1 MSTNNSRPSKAERS
15 ASAREKAAQMQA
27 TQAAAQK
34 RKSLMVKLGVLAAV
48 VVVVALVAVLIVQN
62 NNAKI
67 SATGSAPQGGN
78 AAGGIL
84 LTSPT
89 TVADTSGIKIDNT
102 NLVLK
107 DDRPTTPEPSE
118 LTVGG
123 KGEPVNVT
131 LYVDANCVHCAEF
144 ESTYGPQ
151 LKQWLA
157 DGKITL
163 EYRNVG
169 FLDGG
174 SPSNFSSR
182 GANALACVADQ
193 SPAAYLDFATAL
205 WGHYDQGELKNAELS
220 EMAVAAGASDSV
232 KSCIDK
238 GTFRPFV
245 EKTTVTA
252 QNEGVGGTPS
262 IFVQGKSVDLASKD
276 FVEAVE
282 SAIKANA

>member
-48 VVVVALVAVLIVQN
+48 VVVVALVVVLIVQN

-67 SATGSAPQGGN
+67 SETGSAPQGGN

-89 TVADTSGIKIDNT
+89 TVADTSGVKIDNT
-102 NLVLK
+102 NLVLNS
-107 DDRPTTPEPSE
+107 DRPTTPEPSE
-118 LTVGG
+118 LTVGA

-205 WGHYDQGELKNAELS
+205 WGHYDQGEMKNAELS
-220 EMAVAAGASDSV
+220 DMAVAAGASDSV
-232 KSCIDK
+232 ESCIDK

-245 EKTTVTA
+245 ERATVTA

-262 IFVQGKSVDLASKD
+262 IFVQGKGVDLASKD
-276 FVEAVE
+276 FAEAVE